1 LKPESLSIVL
11 FILGIILIGLG
22 ISLALIQSF
31 IYMPSYIYMPRI
43 GSGGPEEAL
52 TGILFELLSLV
63 AKLGFIGLIIY
74 GGAVSLRNGVH
85 MLLELRRIEKGVSQR
100 TESSRQG

>member
-22 ISLALIQSF
+22 ISLALIQF
-31 IYMPSYIYMPRI
+31 YIYSPRI
-43 GSGGPEEAL
+43 VSGGPEEAL

>member
-1 LKPESLSIVL
+1 
-11 FILGIILIGLG
+11 
-22 ISLALIQSF
+22 
-31 IYMPSYIYMPRI
+31 M
-43 GSGGPEEAL
+43 
-52 TGILFELLSLV
+52 FELLSLV

-100 TESSRQG
+100 TESSKQG

>member
-1 LKPESLSIVL
+1 LRPESLSTVL

-22 ISLALIQSF
+22 VSLALIQLYTYS
-31 IYMPSYIYMPRI
+31 PRI
-43 GSGGPEEAL
+43 VSGGPEEAL